1 MIAAL
6 GVFGV
11 ADEIG
16 NFRGGGLRG
25 ILNVPPTNA
34 GRQNEL

>member
-11 ADEIG
+11 ADDIG
-16 NFRGGGLRG
+16 NFRGGGRRG
-25 ILNVPPTNA
+25 ILNAPTTNA
-34 GRQNEL
+34 GRQDEL